1 MNTAVVTATTAT
13 VARAKEI
20 IRDAGR
26 RRAIIANTI
35 RTAGTTSKSDN
46 VPSRRKCN
54 AEVPELQSCWAEA
67 A

>member
-35 RTAGTTSKSDN
+35 RTAGTVSKSDK

-54 AEVPELQSCWAEA
+54 AEVTELQSCWAEA

>member
-26 RRAIIANTI
+26 RRVIIANTI